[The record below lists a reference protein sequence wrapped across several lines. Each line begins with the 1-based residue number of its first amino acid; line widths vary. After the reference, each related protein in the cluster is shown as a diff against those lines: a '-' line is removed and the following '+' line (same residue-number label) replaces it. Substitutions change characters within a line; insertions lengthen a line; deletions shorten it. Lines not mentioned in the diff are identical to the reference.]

1 MTLTHRHA
9 FVALSVL
16 VVASCGG
23 AGGRAVRPSDPT
35 AADALGEKDC
45 HDVSGSSEPLVVD
58 WKPEDRTKLELAMR
72 DRVAIVSYSCEGIK
86 LLEDCQL
93 EGKYGYMGVTRK
105 EQVISLSDSDEVKA
119 NLPLSGVSLS
129 AELKSGASLD
139 VAMVMVGQ
147 QKTAWAQ
154 PTTEDLKGTCA
165 GATHY
170 VRGAT
175 VGAFALA
182 TSTKG
187 EAKAVASFF
196 GAGAGGESK
205 STRATKN
212 KEGDLGSCQSASP
225 KSEAPPDQ
233 CGAPIR
239 LLIAPLE
246 KAQKEPAPPPKRE
259 LAQTE
264 AQCPKGLVF
273 AEGKC
278 AKAENVKAYQC
289 KPGDEAE
296 CTAQCDKGHAGSC
309 GTLGVLVARGG
320 NQNDTKAA
328 QLFQKGCTGGDN
340 PSCTNLGLFM
350 QNGRGVSKNED
361 EASKLFDKAC
371 LAGDS
376 LACGLLAENTKDP
389 TLATNLYKQA
399 CAGGHNT
406 SCTRAARAYASGNG
420 VAQDKSAAMD
430 LYKSGCNGGDVAS
443 CLEVGA
449 LLEASNNGIA
459 ARIYYER
466 GCNFA
471 NGEACAERGRSELSQ
486 QTGGNADMAKMY
498 FTRACQRQNAFGC
511 AVAKVMYGGTGMVV
525 ANPKQQMEWRS
536 ACDKGDLNACTRTG
550 VINAATGMTVPAK
563 IDLQRACM
571 SGNKFACA
579 VKKAANL

>member
-1 MTLTHRHA
+1 M
-9 FVALSVL
+9 
-16 VVASCGG
+16 
-23 AGGRAVRPSDPT
+23 RPSDPT

-45 HDVSGSSEPLVVD
+45 QDVSGSSEPLVVD
-58 WKPEDRTKLELAMR
+58 WKPEERTHLELAMR
-72 DRVAIVSYSCEGIK
+72 EGVAVVSYSCKGIK
-86 LLEDCQL
+86 LLQECKLD
-93 EGKYGYMGVTRK
+93 GKYGYMGVTRK

-147 QKTAWAQ
+147 QKTTWAS
-154 PTTEDLKGTCA
+154 PTEKDLKGSCD

-233 CGAPIR
+233 CGSPIR
-239 LLIAPLE
+239 LLIAPVT
-246 KAQKEPAPPPKRE
+246 KAQKEPIAPPKSE

-264 AQCPKGLVF
+264 AQCTKGFVF

-278 AKAENVKAYQC
+278 AKPENVKAYQC
-289 KPGDEAE
+289 KSGDEAE
-296 CTAQCDKGHAGSC
+296 CTAQCDKGHGGSC
-309 GTLGVLVARGG
+309 GALGVLVARGG

-340 PSCTNLGLFM
+340 ASCTNLGLFL
-350 QNGRGVSKNED
+350 QNGRGIAKNID
-361 EASKLFDKAC
+361 EAAKLFEKAC
-371 LAGDS
+371 LAGDP
-376 LACGLLAENTKDP
+376 LACGLLGENTKDP
-389 TLATNLYKQA
+389 TLATNLFKQA
-399 CAGGHNT
+399 CSGGHNK
-406 SCTRAARAYASGNG
+406 SCTRAARAYATGNG
-420 VAQDKSAAMD
+420 VSQDKALASD
-430 LYKSGCNGGDVAS
+430 LFKNGCNGGDVEA

-449 LLEASNNGIA
+449 LLEANNNAIE
-459 ARIYYER
+459 ARMYYER

-471 NGEACAERGRSELSQ
+471 NGEACAERGRVELGQ
-486 QTGGNADMAKMY
+486 QSGGNADMAKTY
-498 FTRACQRQNAFGC
+498 FTRACQWQNAFGC
-511 AVAKVMYGGTGMVV
+511 AVAKVMYGGTGIVMVH
-525 ANPKQQMEWRS
+525 PKVQMEWRS
-536 ACDKGDLNACTRTG
+536 ACDKGDLNACARTG
-550 VINAATGMTVPAK
+550 AVAAASGMTPPAK
-563 IDLQRACM
+563 IDLGRACM
-571 SGNKFACA
+571 GGNQFACA
-579 VKKAANL
+579 LKKAANL

>member
-1 MTLTHRHA
+1 MTRTHRLG
-9 FVALSVL
+9 FVALSFL

-35 AADALGEKDC
+35 AGDALGEAEC
-45 HDVSGSSEPLVVD
+45 HDVSGQSEPLVVD
-58 WKPEDRTKLELAMR
+58 WKPEQRGHLELAMR
-72 DRVAIVSYSCEGIK
+72 EGVAVVAYSCKGIELLKDCK
-86 LLEDCQL
+86 LD
-93 EGKYGYMGVTRK
+93 GKYGYMGVTRK

-129 AELKSGASLD
+129 AELKIGSSLD

-147 QKTAWAQ
+147 QKTTWAT
-154 PTTEDLKGTCA
+154 PTSADLKGTCD

-205 STRATKN
+205 SARQTKN
-212 KEGDLGSCQSASP
+212 KEGDLSSCQSASP

-233 CGAPIR
+233 CGSPIR
-239 LLIAPLE
+239 LLIAPVQ
-246 KAQKEPAPPPKRE
+246 KAQKEPVAPPKTD
-259 LAQTE
+259 LAVAET
-264 AQCPKGLVF
+264 QCPKDLVF

-278 AKAENVKAYQC
+278 AKPENVKAYQC
-289 KPGDEAE
+289 KRGDEAE

-309 GTLGVLVARGG
+309 GTLGVILASNR
-320 NQNDTKAA
+320 QNDTKAA

-340 PSCTNLGLFM
+340 ASCTNLGLFL
-350 QNGRGVSKNED
+350 QNGRGIGKNEE
-361 EASKLFDKAC
+361 EAGKLFEKAC
-371 LAGDS
+371 LAGDP
-376 LACGLLAENTKDP
+376 LACGMLADGTKDP
-389 TLATNLYKQA
+389 TLATSLYKQA

-406 SCTRAARAYASGNG
+406 SCTKAARAYAAGNG
-420 VAQDKSAAMD
+420 VAADKAAAAD
-430 LYKSGCNGGDVAS
+430 LYKSGCNGGDVPA

-449 LLEASNNGIA
+449 LLEANNNAIE

-471 NGEACAERGRSELSQ
+471 NGEACAERGRAELSQ
-486 QTGGNADMAKMY
+486 PGAGNADMAKMY
-498 FTRACQRQNAFGC
+498 FTRACQWQNAFGC
-511 AVAKVMYGGTGMVV
+511 AVAKLMYGGKGTVV
-525 ANPKQQMEWRS
+525 AHPKQSMEWRS
-536 ACDKGDLNACTRTG
+536 ACDKGDLAACTRTG
-550 VINAATGMTVPAK
+550 AISAATGMTPPAK
-563 IDLQRACM
+563 IDLQRACTG
-571 SGNKFACA
+571 GNPFAC
-579 VKKAANL
+579 VLKKAANL